1 MRFGKNENYFPL
13 VSGATPSLGRFVI
26 VIREI
31 LNTGGVSSQSSFDRF
46 DRFVFFKITASVW
59 IVL

>member
-46 DRFVFFKITASVW
+46 VFFKITASVW